1 MNNNG
6 LSPCCSYRFTCIDSD
21 DESFEEL
28 QCDKCD
34 KCYTLP
40 IEIIRNWSDL
50 KLSFDG
56 ENTIK

>member
-1 MNNNG
+1 MIK
-6 LSPCCSYRFTCIDSD
+6 SPCCQCGFIWIDSD

-34 KCYTLP
+34 NCYTLP
-40 IEIIRNWSDL
+40 IEIIRSWDKL

-56 ENTIK
+56 EKNIEVN